1 MDETAKPLLQLC
13 RRRAILLRRALEAF
27 KHVSDHIGYCNMAE
41 SRIDGVL
48 QILGYIESEMK
59 EEGDDGRDSD

>member
-13 RRRAILLRRALEAF
+13 RSRAILLLRTLEALR
-27 KHVSDHIGYCNMAE
+27 HVSDHIGYCNMAE

-48 QILGYIESEMK
+48 QLLGYIESEMEK
-59 EEGDDGRDSD
+59 EGADGRDSD

>member
-13 RRRAILLRRALEAF
+13 SQRAILLRRTLEALR
-27 KHVSDHIGYCNMAE
+27 HVSDHIGYCNMAE